1 MKVYFKK
8 TARHAKERRL
18 LRSKALQCVAQLHI
32 LANMSTLHK
41 TVEAVTAR
49 IVARSEHSRAAYR
62 DAVAHAAKAWP
73 ARQALSCT
81 NLAHGM
87 AAAPLNDKLR
97 LREIKPP
104 NLAIVTAYNDMLSA
118 HQPYER
124 YPEILKQAAREAGA
138 VAQVAS
144 GVPAMCDG
152 ITQGQPGMELSL
164 FSRDVIAMSSA
175 VGLTHNTFDGG
186 LWLGVCDKIVPGL
199 LIAALRF
206 GHLPAVFV
214 PAGPMGS
221 GITNSEKSRVR
232 QRFYAGEATRDE
244 LLESELAAYH
254 SAGTC
259 TFYGTAN
266 SNQLLMEFMGLHIPG
281 AAFVPHDSGMRD
293 TLSAAAAKQL
303 VTLTANAGSYRPIA
317 DIVDERALV
326 NAIVGL
332 LATGGSSNHTIHLV
346 AIARAAGVNVTWDDF
361 DQLSRVVPLL
371 SKVYPNGQA
380 DINQFHAAGGVGTVM
395 RELLDAGLLHRDVK
409 TVVGDDLADYATEP
423 TLDNGVLR
431 QVPSPAPGQ
440 APDIIAPC
448 SAPFSPEGG
457 LRLVAGNLGRAVV
470 KVSAV
475 DPSRHLIEAPAR
487 VFDSQAAVH
496 DAYAA
501 GELDRDVIVV
511 VRGQG
516 PRANGMPEL
525 HKLMPPLTLLQDKGF
540 RVALVTDGRLSGAS
554 GSVPAALHVSPEA
567 AAGGNIARVQDG
579 DTVRLNCE
587 SGELTV
593 VLADE
598 TLAAR
603 EPADVAPSEAG
614 LGRDMFSVFRHQVSA
629 AELGASVIETE
640 CDLEVSVCV

>member
-1 MKVYFKK
+1 M
-8 TARHAKERRL
+8 
-18 LRSKALQCVAQLHI
+18 
-32 LANMSTLHK
+32 TLHQ
-41 TVEAVTAR
+41 TVEDVTRR
-49 IVARSEHSRAAYR
+49 IAERSAPSRTAYRAAVDR
-62 DAVAHAAKAWP
+62 AATDWP

-87 AAAPLNDKLR
+87 ASAPLNDKLR
-97 LREIKPP
+97 LREIKPA
-104 NLAIVTAYNDMLSA
+104 NLAIITSYNDMLSA
-118 HQPYER
+118 HQPYAR
-124 YPEILKQAAREAGA
+124 YPEILKQAARDAGA

-164 FSRDVIAMSSA
+164 FSRDIIAMSSA

-232 QRFYAGEATRDE
+232 QRFYAGEATREE

-266 SNQLLMEFMGLHIPG
+266 SNQLLMEFMGLHVPG
-281 AAFVPHDSGMRD
+281 AAFVPHDSGLRD
-293 TLSAAAAKQL
+293 QLSAEAAKRL
-303 VTLTANAGSYRPIA
+303 VALTATAGRYRPIA
-317 DIVDERALV
+317 DIVDERAVV
-326 NAIVGL
+326 NAVVGL

-346 AIARAAGVNVTWDDF
+346 AIARAAGIVLTWDDF
-361 DQLSRVVPLL
+361 DELSGVVPLL

-380 DINQFHAAGGVGTVM
+380 DINQFHAAGGVGTVLA
-395 RELLDAGLLHRDVK
+395 ELLDAGLLHSDVK

-423 TLDNGVLR
+423 KFEDGRLVS
-431 QVPSPAPGQ
+431 VPSPKPGQ
-440 APDIIAPC
+440 APDIIAAA
-448 SAPFSPEGG
+448 SAPFAPEGG
-457 LRLVAGNLGRAVV
+457 LRLVEGNLGRAVV

-475 DPSRHLIEAPAR
+475 DPAHRIVEAPAQ
-487 VFDSQAAVH
+487 VFDSQSGVH

-501 GELDRDVIVV
+501 GELDRDVVVV

-525 HKLMPPLTLLQDKGF
+525 HKLMPPLTLLQDKGH

-554 GSVPAALHVSPEA
+554 GVVPAALHVSPEA
-567 AAGGNIARVQDG
+567 AADGPIARIQDG
-579 DTVRLNCE
+579 DLIRVDCE
-587 SGELTV
+587 QG
-593 VLADE
+593 
-598 TLAAR
+598 TLALLVDEADWSTR
-603 EPADVAPSEAG
+603 TPAPVSPSEPG
-614 LGRDMFSVFRHQVSA
+614 LGRELFAVFRQQVTS

-640 CDLEVSVCV
+640 CDSNGVSHVEGV